1 MTFFKL
7 TKYAYYYLV
16 IQKFLKL
23 KLFQNNL
30 LEPDEDEKKRV
41 EKIKNDYT
49 KLEKAL
55 VLIKDINT
63 QV

>member
-41 EKIKNDYT
+41 EKIKND
-49 KLEKAL
+49 
-55 VLIKDINT
+55 
-63 QV
+63 